1 MFIIEEEEKEP
12 FDILHSKEIIKDILL
27 QRIIE
32 LSQIPKSNQ
41 FRPKLPLP
49 TTQSKPK
56 SYHRF

>member
-32 LSQIPKSNQ
+32 FVPDPQKQPI
-41 FRPKLPLP
+41 
-49 TTQSKPK
+49 
-56 SYHRF
+56 